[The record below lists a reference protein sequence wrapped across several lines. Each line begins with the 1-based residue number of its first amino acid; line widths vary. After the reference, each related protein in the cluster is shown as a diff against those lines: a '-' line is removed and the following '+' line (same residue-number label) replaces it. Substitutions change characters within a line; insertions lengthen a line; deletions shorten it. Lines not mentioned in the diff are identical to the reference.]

1 MLRYRLCLL
10 FLIAFCLLGANPNV
24 TRRFRDASGR
34 DIEEIKIPGL
44 PPEMRNPGPIAVPS
58 RSAVILSDV
67 PKLDWSYGCTATS
80 AAMIAGYYD
89 RNGYPDMYTG
99 PTNDGFF
106 PPTNA
111 AWGSGECSLSATHEG
126 YDNLSGWGHADRFW
140 TGYGNSGDDPY
151 DSADPTS
158 TYANCTADYIGTNQD
173 YWNNSDGSSTLYN
186 YIDGS
191 PLVNFSGN
199 ENATPR
205 SRDAIRGFRLFMES
219 RGYDIDTNYNQYIY
233 GHNGNTLGY
242 TLSEFQQSI
251 DSGIPVMIQVT
262 GHTMVGVGYD
272 STSDLIY
279 IHDTWDHNLH
289 SMTWGGTYSDM
300 QHFAV
305 SVIML
310 ASPPEMASITL
321 TPGSFDVTLDTGST
335 TNRNLVVGNS
345 GTGPLTYTC
354 SLPMNDSTVLEE
366 GFNATN
372 MPVGWAQQQ
381 ISGDPVNWEIAAGGY
396 SNSPAGAHEGSYNA
410 RLFYGSY
417 NTSTKMLITPALDLS
432 DGATASLQFWHAQ
445 ANWAG
450 YQDELRV
457 FYRIGNSGAW
467 NLLAEYTESI
477 PEWTHQIIDLPNVT
491 ANYYIAFEGTTQYGY
506 GVCLDQVEVISHGA
520 AIDWLTINGG
530 AMVSGEIAAE
540 ADDHTLL
547 LGFDTSGLDVGT
559 YETNISLIS
568 NSDDNAEIDIPITLN
583 VLGGLDA
590 PQEPAV
596 VLQTNGNVR
605 VSWSAVSGNPNGY
618 RVYFC
623 ADPSFSSNVSL
634 LGTTART
641 RLYFDDTSAGSRPKG
656 FYRIIAYRN

>member
-106 PPTNA
+106 PSTNA
-111 AWGSGECSLSATHEG
+111 AWGEGECSLSATHQG
-126 YDNLSGWGHADRFW
+126 YDNLGVWGHVDRFW

-151 DSADPTS
+151 GSADPTS

-173 YWNNSDGSSTLYN
+173 YWNNSDGSSTIYN
-186 YIDGS
+186 YPNGS
-191 PLVNFSGN
+191 PLENYSGS
-199 ENATPR
+199 ESATER

-219 RGYDIDTNYNQYIY
+219 RGYDIYTNYNQYIHGY
-233 GHNGNTLGY
+233 EGNTLGY
-242 TLSEFQQSI
+242 TLSDFRQSI
-251 DSGIPVMIQVT
+251 DSGLPVMIHLL
-262 GHTMVGVGYD
+262 GHTMVGVGYE

-289 SMTWGGTYSDM
+289 SMTWGGIYSEM

-310 ASPPEMASITL
+310 ASAPEIASITL
-321 TPGSFDVTLDTGST
+321 NPGSFNVIMDAGST
-335 TNRNLVVGNS
+335 TSRNLVIGNS

-354 SLPMNDSTVLEE
+354 SLPMSDTTVLEE
-366 GFNATN
+366 GFNASSL
-372 MPVGWAQQQ
+372 PAGWTQLQ
-381 ISGDPVNWEIAAGGY
+381 ISGDPVNWEVAVGGY
-396 SNSPAGAHEGSYNA
+396 NNNPNAAYEGSYNA
-410 RLFYGSY
+410 RLYYGS
-417 NTSTKMLITPALDLS
+417 NNVSERMLITPALDLS
-432 DGATASLQFWHAQ
+432 DGETASLQFWHAQ
-445 ANWAG
+445 ADWLG
-450 YQDELRV
+450 DQDELRIY
-457 FYRIGNSGAW
+457 YRIGNSGAW

-477 PEWTHQIIDLPNVT
+477 PEWTHHIVALPNVA
-491 ANYYIAFEGTTQYGY
+491 ANYYIAFEGTTKFGY
-506 GVCLDQVEVISHGA
+506 GVCLDQVEVITHKS
-520 AIDWLTINGG
+520 AIDWLNINGDG
-530 AMVSGEIAAE
+530 IVSGSIAAE
-540 ADDHTLL
+540 AEDHTLI
-547 LGFDTSGLDVGT
+547 LGFDASDLDVGT
-559 YETNISLIS
+559 FETSISLIS
-568 NSDDNAEIDIPITLN
+568 NSDDNADISIPISLN

-596 VLQTNGNVR
+596 VLQSNGNVR

-623 ADPSFSSNVSL
+623 TDPAFNSNVNL

-641 RLYFDDTSAGSRPKG
+641 RLYFDDTAASSRPKG
-656 FYRIIAYRN
+656 FYRIIAYRE